1 MNKCKLSYEEVI
13 RWRIRLLWALIVA
26 ILVYMVVI
34 SELGGGDSRVM
45 TRLADFA
52 SDVIL
57 FGGIIYAEYRIWY
70 NKKLLVNDWKRNQQQ
85 LDEQDERNR
94 YLHDKSGGIVVDI
107 LLVTML
113 FTTATA
119 ALFDMAV
126 FYTSLALLLLTI
138 GLKGLF
144 YFLASKGS

>member
-57 FGGIIYAEYRIWY
+57 FGGIIYAGYRI
-70 NKKLLVNDWKRNQQQ
+70 
-85 LDEQDERNR
+85 
-94 YLHDKSGGIVVDI
+94 
-107 LLVTML
+107 
-113 FTTATA
+113 
-119 ALFDMAV
+119 
-126 FYTSLALLLLTI
+126 
-138 GLKGLF
+138 
-144 YFLASKGS
+144 

>member
-1 MNKCKLSYEEVI
+1 MNKRKLSYEEVI
-13 RWRIRLLWALIVA
+13 RWRIRLLWALIAA
-26 ILVYMVVI
+26 ILIYIVVI

-57 FGGIIYAEYRIWY
+57 FGGIIFAGYRIWY
-70 NKKLLVNDWKRNQQQ
+70 NKKLLGNDWKRNQQQ

-126 FYTSLALLLLTI
+126 FYTALSLLLLTV
-138 GLKGLF
+138 GLKGLCYWF
-144 YFLASKGS
+144 AARGI